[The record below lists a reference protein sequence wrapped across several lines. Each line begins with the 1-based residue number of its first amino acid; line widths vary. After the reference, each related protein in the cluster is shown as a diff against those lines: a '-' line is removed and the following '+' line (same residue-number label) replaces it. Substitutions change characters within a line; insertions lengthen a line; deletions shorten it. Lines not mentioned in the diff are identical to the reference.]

1 MLTPQQYRLILVDP
15 GFVSLEDFTAATGD
29 AKATGRP
36 LDDILV
42 DRDLISD
49 EQLGQLVA
57 NFYEVPFVNL
67 HQQAVDRRAYES
79 IPEVMSRAKGILG
92 FALDAEGL
100 KVGMLDPSDKD
111 TVRLVEK
118 KLGQKVHIYA
128 MTRRAFA
135 DALTQFEEGIDA
147 AYAHLKSQF
156 DNPDLPAEER
166 DKATVELVNVL
177 VEHGYRNRAS
187 DVHVEPMDDRIV
199 VRFRVDGVM
208 HAVLQMP
215 KEFMD
220 PIVTRIKVLARMR
233 TDEHRASQDGK
244 FQFPVAGEN
253 IDVRVSIV
261 PVTHGE
267 NVVMR
272 LLSSRSRRFSVRD
285 LGFSEAHMEQLQN
298 GMMHPHGMLLVT
310 GPTGSGKT
318 TTVYAM
324 LKILNKPDVHIASI
338 EDPVEY
344 DLEGVSQIQVNAKTN
359 LTFAEGLRAIVRQD
373 PDIILVG
380 EIRDEDTASIAVNSA
395 MTGHLVL
402 STVHANDAATTLPR
416 FLEMGVEPF
425 LVASTV
431 RMVIA
436 QRLVRKICE
445 HCRESHE
452 LTEAEEASIIDDH
465 RLTESFHLLGKDT
478 FKGLTVFRGKGC
490 AVCHKS
496 GYNGR
501 IGIFEMM
508 ELTEPIKEGI
518 MKRVSAGEI
527 ARLARS
533 GGMRTMLDDGIEKV
547 MSGLTTLDEVLRVIR
562 E

>member
-1 MLTPQQYRLILVDP
+1 MLTPQQYRLLLVDP
-15 GFVSLEDFTAATGD
+15 GFVSLEDFTAATED
-29 AKATGRP
+29 AKKSTHP
-36 LDDILV
+36 LDEILIE
-42 DRDLISD
+42 RDLISD
-49 EQLGQLVA
+49 DQLGQLVA

-67 HQQAVDRRAYES
+67 RQQAVDRRAYES

-92 FALDAEGL
+92 FALEADGL
-100 KVGMLDPSDKD
+100 KVGMIDPSDGD
-111 TVRLVEK
+111 TIRLVEK
-118 KLGQKVHIYA
+118 KLGHKVQVYA
-128 MTRRAFA
+128 MTRRAFV
-135 DALTQFEEGIDA
+135 DALAQFEEGIDA
-147 AYAHLKSQF
+147 AYQELKTKF
-156 DNPDLPAEER
+156 DNEKLPAEER
-166 DKATVELVNVL
+166 DAAVIGLVNVL

-187 DVHVEPMDDRIV
+187 DVHIEPMEERVI

-208 HAVLQMP
+208 HAVLQLP
-215 KEFMD
+215 KELMD
-220 PIVTRIKVLARMR
+220 PIVTRIKVLARLR

-244 FQFPVAGEN
+244 FQYPVSGEN

-267 NVVMR
+267 NTVMR
-272 LLSSRSRRFSVRD
+272 LLSARSRRYSIRD
-285 LGFSEAHMEQLQN
+285 LGFSEAHMDQLQR

-318 TTVYAM
+318 TTVYAI
-324 LKILNKPDVHIASI
+324 LKVLNKPDVHIASI

-344 DLEGVSQIQVNAKTN
+344 DLEGVSQIQVNSKTN

-380 EIRDEDTASIAVNSA
+380 EIRDEDTASIAINSA

-402 STVHANDAATTLPR
+402 STLHANDAATTLPR

-431 RMVIA
+431 RLVIA
-436 QRLVRKICE
+436 QRLVRKICT

-452 LTEAEEASIIDDH
+452 LTEAEESSITDDH
-465 RLTESFHLLGKDT
+465 RLAEAFHLLGKDT
-478 FKGLTVFRGKGC
+478 LKGLTVFHGKGC

-501 IGIFEMM
+501 IGIFELLD
-508 ELTEPIKEGI
+508 LTDPIKEGI
-518 MKRVSAGEI
+518 MKRVSSSELAS
-527 ARLARS
+527 LARA
-533 GGMRTMLDDGIEKV
+533 GGMRTMLDDGVEKV